1 VVVVERGSSADTTA
15 VVFFHFSLPSLPQ
28 TMECAVCGGQVRD
41 YERIGTS
48 YRGQRYRFCSD
59 EHKSEFEH
67 TPETFV

>member
-1 VVVVERGSSADTTA
+1 MD
-15 VVFFHFSLPSLPQ
+15 
-28 TMECAVCGGQVRD
+28 CAVCGGQVRD

-59 EHKSEFEH
+59 EHKSEFER